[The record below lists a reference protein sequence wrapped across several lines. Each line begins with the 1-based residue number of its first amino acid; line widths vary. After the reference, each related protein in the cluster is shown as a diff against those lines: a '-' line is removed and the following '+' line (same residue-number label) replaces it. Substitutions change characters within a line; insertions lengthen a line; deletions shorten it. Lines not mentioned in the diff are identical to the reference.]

1 MGLLYSSRAKRRKI
15 MHKKQNLPVEEIKH
29 MLDEGLRQIDVA
41 MFYNVTQSAISRIA
55 RMPEQIAC
63 TREST
68 TRMCSCCGARPIAN
82 GNRFLCDLCYKQ
94 ETFEEHSLCA
104 C

>member
-1 MGLLYSSRAKRRKI
+1 
-15 MHKKQNLPVEEIKH
+15 MHTRQDLPVQEIKH
-29 MLDEGLRQIDVA
+29 MLADGLRQIDVA
-41 MFYNVTQSAISRIA
+41 TIYDVPQSTISRIA
-55 RMPEQIAC
+55 RMSERMPD

-68 TRMCSCCGARPIAN
+68 ERMCSCCGARQIAS

-94 ETFEEHSLCA
+94 ESFEEHSLCA

>member
-1 MGLLYSSRAKRRKI
+1 
-15 MHKKQNLPVEEIKH
+15 MHTKQNLPVQEIKH

-41 MFYNVTQSAISRIA
+41 MIYNVPQSTISRIA
-55 RMPEQIAC
+55 RMPEQMPR
-63 TREST
+63 TSGST
-68 TRMCSCCGARPIAN
+68 ERMCSCCGARKIAS